1 MVGGSWGKQGNS
13 GLGFGKSDKF
23 FKRATPR
30 FVKLWECVG
39 QGRNKR
45 FAGPGV
51 EPEPQPRLLIGA
63 CFDMAHVTRNELIGP
78 SRWTGLKLRLR
89 CLAAMME

>member
-1 MVGGSWGKQGNS
+1 MLFGDQTRQLVGSGTPDLTGCDGWWFMGKQGNS

-45 FAGPGV
+45 FAGR
-51 EPEPQPRLLIGA
+51 EWSRS
-63 CFDMAHVTRNELIGP
+63 P
-78 SRWTGLKLRLR
+78 SRDCSLGLVLIWLT
-89 CLAAMME
+89 